1 MDDALVLAWALPLAA
16 VGRPRTLAPLAVAAC
31 VWLGVAGSPVMPK
44 LIHALGYFPTRS
56 ATGLANHRYE
66 QRLVR

>member
-1 MDDALVLAWALPLAA
+1 MPWYLAWALPLAA
-16 VGRPRTLAPLAVAAC
+16 VGRPRGLAPLAVVAC
-31 VWLGVAGSPVMPK
+31 VWLGVAASPVMPK
-44 LIHALGYFPTRS
+44 LIHALGYFPTRT